1 MDYSY
6 FGAAPQPYH
15 FMGIPNPYPHAGV
28 TGVDPDTISSI
39 EPLDP
44 SSFLP
49 NSYDAFSFHG
59 GLPTTQGSPDPTI
72 AHTPMP
78 VGSVDSGIGGEVD
91 DSRTSRTRSSSEEK
105 ESANLTPA
113 QSRRKAQNRAAQR
126 AFRERKERHV
136 RDLEA
141 KLSALESSTHSL
153 QSDNERLKLALQRAR
168 TENEILRATSTQ
180 HSPSS
185 SRPVS
190 ASYPSPGAHLLDDD
204 MLKEDETYNVQ
215 LLPNGSV
222 VNSADKEHAASRRK
236 TKGKE
241 IPASQTWDLIQ
252 SHPLVRQGL
261 VDITDVCERLK
272 GAAKCDGHGPVFE
285 ESTIWQAVEESRR
298 SGGDELI

>member
-1 MDYSY
+1 MDYTFYS
-6 FGAAPQPYH
+6 AAPQPYH
-15 FMGIPNPYPHAGV
+15 HFMGMPPSPYPH
-28 TGVDPDTISSI
+28 TGVDPDTIRSI
-39 EPLDP
+39 EPLDA
-44 SSFLP
+44 SAFLP
-49 NSYDAFSFHG
+49 GQYDAFTTFAH
-59 GLPTTQGSPDPTI
+59 GLPTTQGSPE
-72 AHTPMP
+72 AAVAQTPMP
-78 VGSVDSGIGGEVD
+78 VGSVDSGIGGEVED
-91 DSRTSRTRSSSEEK
+91 ARMSRTRSSSEEK
-105 ESANLTPA
+105 ETGLTPA

-168 TENEILRATSTQ
+168 TENEILRATSGH
-180 HSPSS
+180 HSPTS

-204 MLKEDETYNVQ
+204 GRDDEKYNVQ
-215 LLPNGSV
+215 TFPNGSV
-222 VNSADKEHAASRRK
+222 VNTADKEHAASRRK

-252 SHPLVRQGL
+252 SHPLVKQGL
-261 VDITDVCERLK
+261 VDIADVCERLK

-285 ESTIWQAVEESRR
+285 ESTIWQAVEEARR